1 MAERGPLSRQ
11 LLSWQLLIVVVLLAA
26 VAVFSAFQSNRSFQD
41 VQSRR
46 MLSVAEDVAAQ
57 LSVQDALADP
67 ERYHQLPSFATQ
79 AMNLS
84 GANFVLITRP
94 DLTILTSPADPS
106 LVRKTLPIGDS
117 MIREGR
123 AWVGVVDDSLVAH
136 VPVIGSC
143 DEDSTH
149 CGKVVGIVAVGV
161 ATPTF
166 LEGIVNSPGEALL
179 ILGIATV
186 IGVVGSLLLAGRVK
200 RQTFGLEPREIA
212 GLVEHR
218 EAMLHGIREGVVG
231 LDTAHRITLVN
242 DQARRLLSLGEDV
255 VGRSVGELDLN
266 DRLVDVLTGR
276 AGDGADEI
284 VLRRGRVLIMN
295 RMPISSLSG
304 PPTSG
309 PTEQR
314 RRRERSDLA
323 EQRREERRRIKARE
337 RRAKR
342 GNSTRDTAVGV
353 VVTLRDRTEIV
364 ALQHELDANRSTTDT
379 LRAQAHEFTNRLHTI
394 AGLIEL
400 GEYDEVRRFVN
411 RVSHTREAWHTEV
424 SERIGD
430 TAVAALLIAKASV
443 AAEHNVG
450 LRLTPSSR
458 LGEVDDALS
467 ADLVTVIGNLVDN
480 AIDALPAAGWIE
492 VDISHTDDEVL
503 VVVTDSGP
511 GVAPD
516 IAEEIFTHGFTTKAA
531 EEGGQRGLGL
541 ALTRQTCR
549 RRGGSVEVAG
559 AVFTARLGVR
569 T

>member
-1 MAERGPLSRQ
+1 MAERGLSRQ
-11 LLSWQLLIVVVLLAA
+11 LLGWQLLIVVALLAA
-26 VAVFSAFQSNRSFQD
+26 VAVYSAIQSNKSFQD
-41 VQSRR
+41 VEGRR

-57 LSVQDALADP
+57 QTVRDALADP
-67 ERYHQLPSFATQ
+67 RRYHQLPPFATS

-84 GANFVLITRP
+84 GADFVIITRP
-94 DLTILTSPADPS
+94 DLTILTSPNPGD
-106 LVRKTLPIGDS
+106 VKTKLPLGDS
-117 MIREGR
+117 MIRQGR
-123 AWVGVVDDSLVAH
+123 SWVGVIGDSLVAH
-136 VPVIGSC
+136 VPVIG
-143 DEDSTH
+143 ER
-149 CGKVVGIVAVGV
+149 GNVVGIVAAGV

-166 LEGIVNSPGEALL
+166 LEGIVNSPAEALL
-179 ILGIATV
+179 ILGVATV

-231 LDTAHRITLVN
+231 LDTTHRITLVN
-242 DQARRLLSLGEDV
+242 DQARRLLSLPSDV
-255 VGRSVGELDLN
+255 VGQSVTDLELN

-284 VLRRGRVLIMN
+284 VLRRGRALVMN
-295 RMPISSLSG
+295 RMPISLDG
-304 PPTSG
+304 TP
-309 PTEQR
+309 
-314 RRRERSDLA
+314 
-323 EQRREERRRIKARE
+323 
-337 RRAKR
+337 
-342 GNSTRDTAVGV
+342 VGS

-364 ALQHELDANRSTTDT
+364 ALQHELDANRSTTDA

-394 AGLIEL
+394 TGLIEL
-400 GEYDEVRRFVN
+400 GEYDEVRRYVD
-411 RVSHTREAWHTEV
+411 RVSHTREVWHTEV

-430 TAVAALLIAKASV
+430 SAVAALLIAKASV

-458 LGEVDDALS
+458 LGLSDADESLS
-467 ADLVTVIGNLVDN
+467 TDLVTVIGNLVDN
-480 AIDALPAAGWIE
+480 AIDALPANGWIE
-492 VDISHTDDEVL
+492 VDISHTNDEVL

-516 IAEEIFTHGFTTKAA
+516 IAEEIFRHGFTTKAA

-541 ALTRQTCR
+541 ALTRQTCH

-559 AVFTARLGVR
+559 AVFTARLGVHS
-569 T
+569 

>member
-1 MAERGPLSRQ
+1 MGRWVGDRAPLSRQ
-11 LLSWQLLIVVVLLAA
+11 LLSWQLLIVVALLAA
-26 VAVFSAFQSNRSFQD
+26 VTVFSAIQSNNSFQD
-41 VQSRR
+41 NEGRR
-46 MLSVAEDVAAQ
+46 LLSVAEDVAATPAVRPAMTKPTRYYQ
-57 LSVQDALADP
+57 LTPLARNVED
-67 ERYHQLPSFATQ
+67 
-79 AMNLS
+79 LS
-84 GANFVLITRP
+84 GADFVIIALP
-94 DLTILTSPADPS
+94 DRTILTSPDPRQ
-106 LVRKTLPIGDS
+106 VKTKLAIGAS
-117 MIREGR
+117 MIRDGR
-123 AWVGVVDDSLVAH
+123 SWVGVVGDSLVAH
-136 VPVIGSC
+136 VPVIGG
-143 DEDSTH
+143 
-149 CGKVVGIVAVGV
+149 CGPRDTDDGRYCGQVVGFVAAGV

-186 IGVVGSLLLAGRVK
+186 IGVVGSLLVARRVK

-231 LDTAHRITLVN
+231 LDTVHRITLVN
-242 DQARRLLSLGEDV
+242 DQARLLLSLPADV
-255 VGRSVGELDLN
+255 VGREVGELDLN

-284 VLRRGRVLIMN
+284 ALRRGRVLIMN
-295 RMPISSLSG
+295 RMPISSG
-304 PPTSG
+304 
-309 PTEQR
+309 E
-314 RRRERSDLA
+314 
-323 EQRREERRRIKARE
+323 
-337 RRAKR
+337 
-342 GNSTRDTAVGV
+342 TAVGA

-364 ALQHELDANRSTTDT
+364 ALQHELDANRSTTDA

-400 GEYDEVRRFVN
+400 GEYDEVRRFVS
-411 RVSHTREAWHTEV
+411 RVSDTREAWHAEV

-430 TAVAALLIAKASV
+430 SAVAAVLIAKASV

-458 LGEVDDALS
+458 LGEVDESLS

-480 AIDALPAAGWIE
+480 AIDALPGAGWIE
-492 VDISHTDDEVL
+492 VDIRHDDEEVL

-516 IAEEIFTHGFTTKAA
+516 LAEEIFRHGFTTKAA

-549 RRGGSVEVAG
+549 RRGGSVEVRG

-569 T
+569 A

>member
-1 MAERGPLSRQ
+1 MGDRPLSRQ
-11 LLSWQLLIVVVLLAA
+11 LLGWQLLIVVALLAA
-26 VAVFSAFQSNRSFQD
+26 VAVFSAIQSNRSFQD
-41 VQSRR
+41 VQGRR
-46 MLSVAEDVAAQ
+46 MLSAAENVAAQ
-57 LSVQDALADP
+57 LSVQEALTDP
-67 ERYHQLPSFATQ
+67 SRYLQLPPFATN

-84 GANFVLITRP
+84 GADYVIIARP
-94 DLTILTSPADPS
+94 DLTILTSPDPS
-106 LVRKTLPIGDS
+106 AVRTTLPVGDS
-117 MIREGR
+117 MIRDGR
-123 AWVGVVDDSLVAH
+123 SWVGVVGDSLVAH
-136 VPVIGSC
+136 VPVIRSC
-143 DEDSTH
+143 RPDD
-149 CGKVVGIVAVGV
+149 CRGDVVGIVAAGV

-231 LDTAHRITLVN
+231 LDTTHKITLVN
-242 DQARRLLSLGEDV
+242 DQARRLLSLPDDV
-255 VGRSVGELDLN
+255 VGQSVGELDLN

-295 RMPISSLSG
+295 RMPISS
-304 PPTSG
+304 
-309 PTEQR
+309 
-314 RRRERSDLA
+314 
-323 EQRREERRRIKARE
+323 
-337 RRAKR
+337 
-342 GNSTRDTAVGV
+342 RDTAVGA

-400 GEYDEVRRFVN
+400 GEYDEVRRYVS
-411 RVSHTREAWHTEV
+411 RVSHTREVWHAEV

-430 TAVAALLIAKASV
+430 AAVAALLIAKASV

-458 LGEVDDALS
+458 LGEVDESLS

-492 VDISHTDDEVL
+492 VDITHTDDEVL

-516 IAEEIFTHGFTTKAA
+516 IAEEIFRHGFTTKAA

-549 RRGGSVEVAG
+549 RRGGSVEVRG
-559 AVFTARLGVR
+559 AVFTARLGV
-569 T
+569 TA

>member
-1 MAERGPLSRQ
+1 MGRWVGGDRAPLSRQ
-11 LLSWQLLIVVVLLAA
+11 LLGWQLLIVVALLAA
-26 VAVFSAFQSNRSFQD
+26 VTVFSAIQSNNSFQD
-41 VQSRR
+41 NEGRR
-46 MLSVAEDVAAQ
+46 LLSVAEDVAATPAVRFALLKPPRYYQ
-57 LSVQDALADP
+57 LAP
-67 ERYHQLPSFATQ
+67 FARN
-79 AMNLS
+79 AENLS
-84 GANFVLITRP
+84 GADFVVITLP
-94 DLTILTSPADPS
+94 DLTVLTSPDP
-106 LVRKTLPIGDS
+106 RQERTRLPIGDS
-117 MIREGR
+117 MIRSGR
-123 AWVGVVDDSLVAH
+123 SWVGVVGDSLVAH
-136 VPVIGSC
+136 VPVIGGC
-143 DEDSTH
+143 DEADEPGY
-149 CGKVVGIVAVGV
+149 CGKVIGIVAAGT

-166 LEGIVNSPGEALL
+166 LEGIVNSPGEALV

-186 IGVVGSLLLAGRVK
+186 IGVVGSLLVAGRVK
-200 RQTFGLEPREIA
+200 RQTFGLEPQEIA

-231 LDTAHRITLVN
+231 LDTSHRITLVN
-242 DQARRLLSLGEDV
+242 DQARLLLSLPSDV

-284 VLRRGRVLIMN
+284 ALRRGRVLIMN
-295 RMPISSLSG
+295 RMPISSG
-304 PPTSG
+304 G
-309 PTEQR
+309 
-314 RRRERSDLA
+314 
-323 EQRREERRRIKARE
+323 
-337 RRAKR
+337 
-342 GNSTRDTAVGV
+342 TAVGA

-364 ALQHELDANRSTTDT
+364 ALQHELDANRSTTDA

-400 GEYDEVRRFVN
+400 GEYEEVRRFVS
-411 RVSHTREAWHTEV
+411 RVSDTREAWHAEV

-430 TAVAALLIAKASV
+430 SAVAALLIAKASV

-458 LGEVDDALS
+458 LGEVDDSLS

-480 AIDALPAAGWIE
+480 AIDALPGAGWIE
-492 VDISHTDDEVL
+492 VDIRHSDDEVL

-516 IAEEIFTHGFTTKAA
+516 IAEEIFRHGFTTKAA

-549 RRGGSVEVAG
+549 RRGGSVEVHG

>member
-1 MAERGPLSRQ
+1 MAERGLSRQ
-11 LLSWQLLIVVVLLAA
+11 LLGWQLLIVVALLAA
-26 VAVFSAFQSNRSFQD
+26 VAVYSAIQSNKSFQD
-41 VQSRR
+41 VEGRR

-57 LSVQDALADP
+57 QTVRDALADP
-67 ERYHQLPSFATQ
+67 QRYHQLPPFATS

-84 GANFVLITRP
+84 GADYVIIARP
-94 DLTILTSPADPS
+94 DLTILTSPDPS
-106 LVRKTLPIGDS
+106 AVKTKLPLGDS
-117 MIREGR
+117 MIRQGR
-123 AWVGVVDDSLVAH
+123 SWVGVIGDSLVAH
-136 VPVIGSC
+136 VPVIGERSN
-143 DEDSTH
+143 
-149 CGKVVGIVAVGV
+149 VVGIVAAGV

-166 LEGIVNSPGEALL
+166 LEGIVNSPAEALL
-179 ILGIATV
+179 ILGVALV
-186 IGVVGSLLLAGRVK
+186 IGVVGSFLLAERVK

-231 LDTAHRITLVN
+231 LDTSHRITLVN
-242 DQARRLLSLGEDV
+242 DQARRLLSLPSDV
-255 VGRSVGELDLN
+255 VGRSVSDLDLN

-284 VLRRGRVLIMN
+284 VLRRGRALVMN
-295 RMPISSLSG
+295 RMPISLDG
-304 PPTSG
+304 
-309 PTEQR
+309 
-314 RRRERSDLA
+314 
-323 EQRREERRRIKARE
+323 
-337 RRAKR
+337 
-342 GNSTRDTAVGV
+342 TAVGS

-364 ALQHELDANRSTTDT
+364 TLQHELDANRSTTDA

-394 AGLIEL
+394 TGLIEL
-400 GEYDEVRRFVN
+400 GEYDEVRRYVD

-430 TAVAALLIAKASV
+430 SAVAALLIAKASV

-450 LRLTPSSR
+450 LRLTPRSR
-458 LGEVDDALS
+458 LGEVDESLS

-480 AIDALPAAGWIE
+480 AIDALPADGWIE

-516 IAEEIFTHGFTTKAA
+516 IAEEIFRHGFTTKAA

-559 AVFTARLGVR
+559 AVFTARLGVHA
-569 T
+569 